1 MTVLEFQDRY
11 CSLCG
16 TQSCM
21 SEPEDISGCGHY
33 HGEIEGIPK
42 VKSAMDLFEAL
53 LEELGLTWEELAR
66 EIEGG
71 LNNVLGAGIDTD
83 A

>member
-1 MTVLEFQDRY
+1 MTVSEFQDKY
-11 CSLCG
+11 CMLCG

-21 SEPEDISGCGHY
+21 SEPKDISHCGHY
-33 HGEIEGIPK
+33 NGEIEGIPK

-53 LEELGLTWEELAR
+53 LEELGLTWEDLAR

-71 LNNVLGAGIDTD
+71 LNNVLGAGIDAD

>member
-1 MTVLEFQDRY
+1 MVISEFQDRY

-21 SEPEDISGCGHY
+21 SEPEDISGCGYY

-42 VKSAMDLFEAL
+42 VKTALDLFEAIMK
-53 LEELGLTWEELAR
+53 EAGITWEDLAR

-71 LNNVLGAGIDTD
+71 LINDLGTGID
-83 A
+83 ANS

>member
-1 MTVLEFQDRY
+1 MTVSEFQERY

-42 VKSAMDLFEAL
+42 VKTAMDLFEEIMKEA
-53 LEELGLTWEELAR
+53 GITWEDLAR

-71 LNNVLGAGIDTD
+71 LNNDLGAGIDAD